1 MRPLAIRLAGLAGAV
16 GVLVAVLIAFAS
28 VPQQRV
34 VDGYL
39 LFVGGLLL
47 FGLVRATR
55 QAGEGEPTASPYERA
70 LRRRERA
77 PARPG
82 ELAKLEREVALAAGS
97 SFDLHFRLRP
107 VLRDIAAHRLV
118 TRRGLALDGDSPE
131 VPALLGDE
139 LWEVVRPDRE
149 PPDDRF
155 GPGLPLARLR
165 DAVERLERM

>member
-1 MRPLAIRLAGLAGAV
+1 MRRLAIMLGGLAGGV
-16 GVLVAVLIAFAS
+16 GVLVAVLIAFS
-28 VPQQRV
+28 TVPRERV

-55 QAGEGEPTASPYERA
+55 EAGESKTASPYERA

-82 ELAKLEREVALAAGS
+82 ELARLEREVALAAGS

-107 VLRDIAAHRLV
+107 VLREIAAHRLV
-118 TRRGLALDGDSPE
+118 TRRGLALDGGLLE

-139 LWEVVRPDRE
+139 LWEVVRPDRA

-165 DAVERLERM
+165 GLLERLERI